1 MRTEFILSELAIG
14 LRRNL
19 TMTIAA
25 IVTITIAATLLGGAM
40 MTRGGA
46 RDLQYQV
53 FNQLEV
59 SVYMQLQCGT
69 SNAPAACLTPAE
81 QDSIQKTLQSLPQI
95 KSITYVSPAS
105 AYARF
110 KKEFST
116 NKDLINFTPPDALPS
131 SFAIQLKDPHDFA
144 VINSAVGDAP
154 GVANVVNASQTLH
167 TLFSFFRKLE
177 LIILLI
183 TIVLLVAATLL
194 IYNTMMVAAFT
205 RRRETGIMRLVG
217 ASDLYIQ
224 APFILEGTVIGL
236 VGTTLAIGL
245 LAVGRWLVAGATTG
259 LGTLQPFGAI
269 ENFWNALPVVIV
281 VGILLPAIASFATLQ
296 RHLRV

>member
-1 MRTEFILSELAIG
+1 MRTEFLLSELAIG

-25 IVTITIAATLLGGAM
+25 IVTITIATTLLGGAM

-46 RDLQYQV
+46 RDLQYSV

-59 SVYMQLQCGT
+59 SVYMQTQCGVP
-69 SNAPAACLTPAE
+69 NAPADCLTTAE
-81 QDSIQKTLQSLPQI
+81 QNNIYSTLHSLQQV
-95 KSITYVSPAS
+95 KNITYISPAD
-105 AYARF
+105 AYERF
-110 KKEFST
+110 KAEFPN
-116 NKDLINFTPPDALPS
+116 NKDLVDNITANDLPS
-131 SFAIQLKDPHDFA
+131 SFAVQLKDPHDFP
-144 VINSAVGDAP
+144 VITSAVGDAP
-154 GVANVVNASQTLH
+154 GVANVANASSTLH
-167 TLFSFFRKLE
+167 TLFSFFHKLE
-177 LIILLI
+177 LVILLI
-183 TIVLLVAATLL
+183 TVVLLIASTLL

-236 VGTTLAIGL
+236 VGTSLAIGM
-245 LAVGRWLVAGATTG
+245 LAVGRWLVAGATSG
-259 LGTLQPFGAI
+259 LGTLEPFGAI
-269 ENFWNALPVVIV
+269 HNFWHALPVVV
-281 VGILLPAIASFATLQ
+281 LVGILLPALASFFTIQ